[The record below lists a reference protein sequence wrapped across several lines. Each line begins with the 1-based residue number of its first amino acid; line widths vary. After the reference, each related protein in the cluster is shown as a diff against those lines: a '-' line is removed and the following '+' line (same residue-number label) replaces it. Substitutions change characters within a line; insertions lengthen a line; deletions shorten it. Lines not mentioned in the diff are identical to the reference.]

1 MSHEEANEIVRETQ
15 RLRRTRRA
23 LKLGLPTAAALGAG
37 AALAVAAIPGSDG
50 TITGCYASSTGATLS
65 VPNAPNNE
73 VVEAPGALRVIDP
86 SLPKTIANPLG
97 AGPTPNLAA
106 VCDSKQETQITW
118 NQSGPAGPQGP
129 AGLPAVQ
136 SPAGPAGS
144 QGPAGAPGAPLI
156 GGTTFGLNNNAG
168 KTFLKLDGIIG
179 GSTDKTHKQDI
190 QIDSFS
196 FGVQASVSQSSGSGA
211 GAGKASI
218 QSFTITKPLDSSSP
232 NLLQA
237 AGQGKTIKEAD
248 LLFCRKAGGEQQNY
262 LEIKFSNVLVS
273 SVLDGQSS
281 GANMP
286 TEQVTFAFQKASETF
301 LGTKGAGPTISFNT
315 GVNLKI

>member
-1 MSHEEANEIVRETQ
+1 MSQEEANEIVRETQ
-15 RLRRTRRA
+15 RLRRSRRA

-37 AALAVAAIPGSDG
+37 AALAVAAIPGGDG
-50 TITGCYASSTGATLS
+50 TITGCYANKFNEDTPENVQVFG
-65 VPNAPNNE
+65 NAIEP
-73 VVEAPGALRVIDP
+73 PGALRVINP
-86 SLPKTIANPLG
+86 NGARLPTGGPNPARECVPG
-97 AGPTPNLAA
+97 ESP
-106 VCDSKQETQITW
+106 ITW

-168 KTFLKLDGIIG
+168 ETFLKLDGIIG

-196 FGVQASVSQSSGSGA
+196 FGAQAAGTQSSSSGA

-218 QSFTITKPLDSSSP
+218 QSFTITKPLDKASP
-232 NLLQA
+232 LLLQA
-237 AGQGKTIKEAD
+237 IGQGKTIKEAD

-273 SVLDGQSS
+273 SVLDGQSG
-281 GANMP
+281 GAQP
-286 TEQVTFAFQKASETF
+286 TEQVTFVFQKASETF